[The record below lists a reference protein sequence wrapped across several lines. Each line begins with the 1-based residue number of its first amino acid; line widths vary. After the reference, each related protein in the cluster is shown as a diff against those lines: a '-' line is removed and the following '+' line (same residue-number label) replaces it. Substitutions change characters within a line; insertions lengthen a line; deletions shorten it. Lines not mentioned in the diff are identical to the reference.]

1 VPLFGKKVDVQI
13 EVDRTEVVAGED
25 VRVWAEMG
33 ELDKKTQGAR
43 IELGY
48 RNTYKEDD
56 TDSDGDRTTRTRTDD
71 VVVATEQVQVGAG
84 SSPGR
89 VEAVFTVPP
98 DAPGSAHKSV
108 AWFVR
113 AVVDRKL
120 ARDANA
126 ESPLTVLA
134 PLAPLAS
141 WAETPPEPAS
151 KCVMEITASSRT
163 VKPGDTITGRLTL
176 SPNDE
181 IKVRAV
187 RVQLRRQRN
196 DPDRNT
202 DEDDSTRVP
211 LSGELELVPGAS
223 QTFDFSI
230 GVPVDAPP
238 SFRAKYNLQHWF
250 LEGVLD
256 VKRWSDPTT
265 RLEVVV
271 HTA

>member
-1 VPLFGKKVDVQI
+1 MPLFGKKVDVQI

-33 ELDKKTQGAR
+33 ELDRKTQGAR

-141 WAETPPEPAS
+141 WSETPPEPAS

-181 IKVRAV
+181 IKVRAI

>member
-33 ELDKKTQGAR
+33 ELDRKTQGAR

-141 WAETPPEPAS
+141 WSETPPEPAS

-181 IKVRAV
+181 IKVRAI